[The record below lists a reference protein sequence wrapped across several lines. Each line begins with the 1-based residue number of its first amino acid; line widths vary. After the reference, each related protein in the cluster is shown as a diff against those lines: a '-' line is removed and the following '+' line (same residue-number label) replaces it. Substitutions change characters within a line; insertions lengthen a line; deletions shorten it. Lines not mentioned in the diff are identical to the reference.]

1 MLRIDTH
8 GYSHPQHIR
17 THNPPIPTCTHV
29 PTPHIHTCTHNHTHN
44 HTHVYACAH
53 NKKNDAQ
60 KVEGVGS
67 DSVSKTVQG
76 AAKNAEMEGYG
87 GCLRYV
93 HCSAVAMTKEF
104 TGLRFDA
111 IITNPPW
118 GVSSKVT
125 SQASLFLEP
134 IFTWKMYHF
143 LMRMANQVWNFYL

>member
-1 MLRIDTH
+1 MCP
-8 GYSHPQHIR
+8 HP
-17 THNPPIPTCTHV
+17 TSTLT
-29 PTPHIHTCTHNHTHN
+29 PTPYT

-53 NKKNDAQ
+53 NKKNFTQ

-125 SQASLFLEP
+125 SQASLFLE
-134 IFTWKMYHF
+134 T
-143 LMRMANQVWNFYL
+143 NFYMENVPLFDENGKSSLEFLFDA